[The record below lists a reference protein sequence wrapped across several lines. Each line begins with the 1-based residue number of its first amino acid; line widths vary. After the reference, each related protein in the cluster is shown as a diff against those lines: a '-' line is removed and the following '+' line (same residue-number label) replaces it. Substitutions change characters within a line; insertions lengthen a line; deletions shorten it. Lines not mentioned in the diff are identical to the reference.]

1 MSLLEEVEMLR
12 RVPLFADIEPA
23 KLKLIAFTSER
34 VTFDP
39 EQYVF
44 HQGDMGDAAYII
56 MEGDAEVLIDG
67 PGGARAV
74 ARVGRNEFV
83 GEIAILC
90 DVPRTASIRARSR
103 VVTLR
108 ISKELFFRLL
118 TDFPKMSLTIMRVI
132 AQRLENTTAQL
143 RRVLA
148 EKQGADVELA
158 KPHPVEG

>member
-1 MSLLEEVEMLR
+1 MSLLEEVELLR
-12 RVPLFADIEPA
+12 RIPLFADIEQA

-39 EQYVF
+39 DQYVF

-56 MEGDAEVLIDG
+56 MEGDADVLIDG

-74 ARVGRNEFV
+74 ARVGRNEFI

-148 EKQGADVELA
+148 EGETV
-158 KPHPVEG
+158 PTSIEG

>member
-56 MEGDAEVLIDG
+56 MDGDAEVLIDG
-67 PGGARAV
+67 PGGARVV
-74 ARVGRNEFV
+74 ALVGRNEFV

-108 ISKELFFRLL
+108 ISKDLFFRLL

-148 EKQGADVELA
+148 ESQLPEVGIA
-158 KPHPVEG
+158 KAHPAEG

>member
-12 RVPLFADIEPA
+12 RVPLFAEIEPA
-23 KLKLIAFTSER
+23 KLKLIAFTAER

-39 EQYVF
+39 DQYVF

-67 PGGARAV
+67 PGGPRAV
-74 ARVGRNEFV
+74 ANVGRNEFV

-108 ISKELFFRLL
+108 ISKDLFFRLL
-118 TDFPKMSLTIMRVI
+118 TEFPKMSLTIMRVI

-148 EKQGADVELA
+148 EVDPAHMA
-158 KPHPVEG
+158 KG

>member
-56 MEGDAEVLIDG
+56 MEGDADVLIDG
-67 PGGARAV
+67 PGGARVV
-74 ARVGRNEFV
+74 AKVGRNEFV

-90 DVPRTASIRARSR
+90 DVPRTASIRASTR

-108 ISKELFFRLL
+108 ISKDLFFRLL

-132 AQRLENTTAQL
+132 AKRLENTTAQL

-148 EKQGADVELA
+148 EGQIAEAAIA
-158 KPHPVEG
+158 KAHPAEG

>member
-56 MEGDAEVLIDG
+56 MEGDADVLIDG
-67 PGGARAV
+67 PGGARVV
-74 ARVGRNEFV
+74 AKVGRNEFV

-108 ISKELFFRLL
+108 ISKDLFFRLL

-148 EKQGADVELA
+148 EGQIAEAAIA
-158 KPHPVEG
+158 KAHPVEG